1 MFFRNRE
8 NILMTIKEKI
18 SQKYPHASFC
28 TFGDSAVLADLLAT
42 LIATGVKTASC
53 GSLAGCIED
62 NAFPMIGE
70 YKIVENSRGEPVCV
84 IRVIGLHLLR
94 FSDVTAEL
102 ARKEGE
108 GDLSLE
114 YWRNEHRRFF
124 QAEGCYSPEMDV
136 IFEEYALID
145 VV

>member
-1 MFFRNRE
+1 
-8 NILMTIKEKI
+8 MTIKEKF

-28 TFGDSAVLADLLAT
+28 TFGDSAALADHLAT

-124 QAEGCYSPEMDV
+124 YS
-136 IFEEYALID
+136 Y
-145 VV
+145 

>member
-1 MFFRNRE
+1 
-8 NILMTIKEKI
+8 MTIKEKF
-18 SQKYPHASFC
+18 SQKYPHASIC
-28 TFGDSAVLADLLAT
+28 TFGDSAALADHLAT

-94 FSDVTAEL
+94 FSDVTVEL

-124 QAEGCYSPEMDV
+124 QAEGSYSPEMDV
-136 IFEEYALID
+136 IFEEYALFD

>member
-1 MFFRNRE
+1 
-8 NILMTIKEKI
+8 MTIKEKF

-28 TFGDSAVLADLLAT
+28 TFGDSAALADHLAT

-102 ARKEGE
+102 ARRKVKVTSVLNIGVMNTVVFSRQKEAIHQKWT
-108 GDLSLE
+108 LSLKNMPLLTLC
-114 YWRNEHRRFF
+114 R
-124 QAEGCYSPEMDV
+124 
-136 IFEEYALID
+136 
-145 VV
+145 

>member
-1 MFFRNRE
+1 
-8 NILMTIKEKI
+8 MTIKEKI
-18 SQKYPHASFC
+18 LQKYPHASFC
-28 TFGDSAVLADLLAT
+28 TFGDSAALADHLAT

-62 NAFPMIGE
+62 NSFPMIGE

-102 ARKEGE
+102 VRKVKVTSVLNIGVMNTVVFSRQKEAIHQKWT
-108 GDLSLE
+108 LSLKNMPLLTLC
-114 YWRNEHRRFF
+114 R
-124 QAEGCYSPEMDV
+124 
-136 IFEEYALID
+136 
-145 VV
+145 

>member
-1 MFFRNRE
+1 
-8 NILMTIKEKI
+8 MTIKEKF

-28 TFGDSAVLADLLAT
+28 TFGDSAALADHLAT

-94 FSDVTAEL
+94 FSDVTVEL
-102 ARKEGE
+102 ARRKVKVTSVLNIGVMNTVVFSVQKEAIHQKWT
-108 GDLSLE
+108 LYLKNMPLLTLC
-114 YWRNEHRRFF
+114 R
-124 QAEGCYSPEMDV
+124 
-136 IFEEYALID
+136 
-145 VV
+145 

>member
-1 MFFRNRE
+1 
-8 NILMTIKEKI
+8 
-18 SQKYPHASFC
+18 
-28 TFGDSAVLADLLAT
+28 
-42 LIATGVKTASC
+42 
-53 GSLAGCIED
+53 
-62 NAFPMIGE
+62 MIGE

-114 YWRNEHRRFF
+114 YWRNEHRRFSR
-124 QAEGCYSPEMDV
+124 QKDAIHPKWTLSLKNMPLLTLCR
-136 IFEEYALID
+136 
-145 VV
+145 

>member
-1 MFFRNRE
+1 MICFSV
-8 NILMTIKEKI
+8 IAKYCHDHKEKF

-28 TFGDSAVLADLLAT
+28 TFGDSAALADHLAT

-94 FSDVTAEL
+94 FLMSPWSLPVRKVKVTSVL
-102 ARKEGE
+102 NIGVM
-108 GDLSLE
+108 
-114 YWRNEHRRFF
+114 NTVVF
-124 QAEGCYSPEMDV
+124 QAEGSYSPEMDV

>member
-1 MFFRNRE
+1 
-8 NILMTIKEKI
+8 MTIKEKI

-28 TFGDSAVLADLLAT
+28 TFGDSAALADHLAT

-94 FSDVTAEL
+94 FSDVIAEH
-102 ARKEGE
+102 ACKEGE
-108 GDLSLE
+108 GDLILE
-114 YWRNEHRRFF
+114 HWRNEHGRFLP
-124 QAEGCYSPEMDV
+124 AEGCFSPYMNI
-136 IFEEYALID
+136 IFYEFGLIYI
-145 VV
+145 V

>member
-1 MFFRNRE
+1 
-8 NILMTIKEKI
+8 MTIKEKI

-28 TFGDSAVLADLLAT
+28 TFGDSAALADHLAT

-102 ARKEGE
+102 ARKEGKVTSVLNI
-108 GDLSLE
+108 GVMNTVVFSRQKDAIHQKWTLSLKNMPLLTLC
-114 YWRNEHRRFF
+114 R
-124 QAEGCYSPEMDV
+124 
-136 IFEEYALID
+136 
-145 VV
+145 

>member
-1 MFFRNRE
+1 MLPF
-8 NILMTIKEKI
+8 
-18 SQKYPHASFC
+18 
-28 TFGDSAVLADLLAT
+28 VLLAI
-42 LIATGVKTASC
+42 LQPWPI
-53 GSLAGCIED
+53 
-62 NAFPMIGE
+62 
-70 YKIVENSRGEPVCV
+70 
-84 IRVIGLHLLR
+84 
-94 FSDVTAEL
+94 TAEL

-124 QAEGCYSPEMDV
+124 QAEGSYSPEMDV

>member
-1 MFFRNRE
+1 
-8 NILMTIKEKI
+8 MTIKEKF

-28 TFGDSAVLADLLAT
+28 TFGDSAALADHLFAT

-70 YKIVENSRGEPVCV
+70 YIVVENSRDEPVCV

-94 FSDVTAEL
+94 FSDVTVEL

-108 GDLSLE
+108 FVFQVFE
-114 YWRNEHRRFF
+114 IWRNEHRRFF
-124 QAEGCYSPEMDV
+124 RQKEAIHQKWTLYLKNMPLLTLCR
-136 IFEEYALID
+136 
-145 VV
+145 

>member
-1 MFFRNRE
+1 
-8 NILMTIKEKI
+8 MTIKEKI

-28 TFGDSAVLADLLAT
+28 TFGDSAALADHLAT

-94 FSDVTAEL
+94 FSD
-102 ARKEGE
+102 GE

>member
-1 MFFRNRE
+1 
-8 NILMTIKEKI
+8 MTIKEKI

-28 TFGDSAVLADLLAT
+28 TFGDSAALADHLAT

-62 NAFPMIGE
+62 NAFPMI
-70 YKIVENSRGEPVCV
+70 GEPVCV

>member
-1 MFFRNRE
+1 
-8 NILMTIKEKI
+8 MTIKEKF

-28 TFGDSAVLADLLAT
+28 TFGDSAALADHLAT
-42 LIATGVKTASC
+42 LIATGVKTAAC

-94 FSDVTAEL
+94 FSDVTGFVE
-102 ARKEGE
+102 
-108 GDLSLE
+108 
-114 YWRNEHRRFF
+114 
-124 QAEGCYSPEMDV
+124 
-136 IFEEYALID
+136 
-145 VV
+145 

>member
-1 MFFRNRE
+1 MYFWRFSSV
-8 NILMTIKEKI
+8 TD
-18 SQKYPHASFC
+18 H
-28 TFGDSAVLADLLAT
+28 LAT

-62 NAFPMIGE
+62 NVFPMIGE

-102 ARKEGE
+102 ARKEG
-108 GDLSLE
+108 DLSLE

-124 QAEGCYSPEMDV
+124 QVEGSYSPEMDV
-136 IFEEYALID
+136 IFEEDTLID
-145 VV
+145 IV

>member
-1 MFFRNRE
+1 M
-8 NILMTIKEKI
+8 
-18 SQKYPHASFC
+18 
-28 TFGDSAVLADLLAT
+28 
-42 LIATGVKTASC
+42 IATGVKTASC

>member
-1 MFFRNRE
+1 M
-8 NILMTIKEKI
+8 LK
-18 SQKYPHASFC
+18 QLP
-28 TFGDSAVLADLLAT
+28 V
-42 LIATGVKTASC
+42 V
-53 GSLAGCIED
+53 SLAGCIED

-94 FSDVTAEL
+94 FSDVTVEL

-114 YWRNEHRRFF
+114 YWRNEHRRFSG
-124 QAEGCYSPEMDV
+124 QKEAIHQKWTLYLKNMPLLTLCR
-136 IFEEYALID
+136 
-145 VV
+145 

>member
-1 MFFRNRE
+1 
-8 NILMTIKEKI
+8 MTIKEKI
-18 SQKYPHASFC
+18 LQKYPHASFC
-28 TFGDSAVLADLLAT
+28 TFGDSAALADHLAT

-62 NAFPMIGE
+62 NIFPMIGE
-70 YKIVENSRGEPVCV
+70 YKIVENSRDEPVCV

-124 QAEGCYSPEMDV
+124 QVEGSYSPEMDV